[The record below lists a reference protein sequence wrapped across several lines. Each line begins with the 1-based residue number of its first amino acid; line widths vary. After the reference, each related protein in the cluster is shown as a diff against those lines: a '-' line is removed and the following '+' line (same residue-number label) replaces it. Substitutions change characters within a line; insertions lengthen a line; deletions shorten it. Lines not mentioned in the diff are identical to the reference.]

1 VVFWRRPEP
10 AFTEDDVE
18 TMFRTLWDIR
28 DNTFLILG
36 ILLSEED
43 DDDEPLRP

>member
-1 VVFWRRPEP
+1 VLWRRPQP

-43 DDDEPLRP
+43 DDDDV